1 MRPSLM
7 RMTMR
12 LCSFSNR
19 IKMKMMSFAKMLK
32 IKMARFANK
41 MKMKMVSFANK
52 QHIKNSHGVQWLLI
66 ANTHS
71 TSVYIVLSVVFIFI
85 IFWST
90 ITIILL
96 LTGQQY
102 FQSYLFSNTMFANII
117 LLSPFWKWISNFK
130 KKLRL
135 HLTVLLSQWPS
146 LGFLFSGGHD
156 RCYVFDH
163 PFSCSFQSSFEYF
176 VSVTDLLYKRI
187 HYLVDSNDW

>member
-1 MRPSLM
+1 
-7 RMTMR
+7 
-12 LCSFSNR
+12 
-19 IKMKMMSFAKMLK
+19 
-32 IKMARFANK
+32 
-41 MKMKMVSFANK
+41 MKMVSFANK

-117 LLSPFWKWISNFK
+117 LLPPFWKRISNFK
-130 KKLRL
+130 KSSDFIWQFCSHSGLLWGFSFLVGMIGAMFLIIHFLVVSR
-135 HLTVLLSQWPS
+135 VLLSIS
-146 LGFLFSGGHD
+146 FLWRIFYINGYFTLLIQMTDSTHD
-156 RCYVFDH
+156 
-163 PFSCSFQSSFEYF
+163 
-176 VSVTDLLYKRI
+176 
-187 HYLVDSNDW
+187 DSNAFGIKHSWWQFCM